1 MAIVKSQI
9 FGPGSKGS
17 IGNVTLRTTAG
28 RVIASDKIS
37 AKGGLGTRAQ
47 VVHQTRMANIMQA
60 FRELAACGN
69 GNAMAQSFPGRN
81 RTMSNANMF
90 MRVNMAE
97 PTVSAVVQT
106 KEQAANNALFAAP
119 FVVSR
124 GALPGLDAMQALY
137 TGGAI
142 ALSVPSTM
150 TPSTMGDVSK
160 LLVEKFA
167 LREFD
172 TVTFFVMGYA
182 KSIGA
187 NAKIDALQI
196 IVDTA
201 STKELPE
208 WITYQAGTGSA
219 DGTLTLTFGTVSDSN
234 GIDIAIVQGR
244 NTAGGYEVS
253 NAQFTN
259 GMLTVQPYI
268 TVTGGRAEEDA
279 AQSYGYRD
287 NPYLQ
292 ASTANPQ

>member
-69 GNAMAQSFPGRN
+69 GNAMAQSFPGRD

-97 PTVSAVVQT
+97 PTVSAVVQS
-106 KEQAANNALFAAP
+106 KLEAANNAFYAAP
-119 FVVSR
+119 FIVSR
-124 GALPGLDAMQALY
+124 GNLVGLDRLQALFDDGEIEI
-137 TGGAI
+137 TVPTTFTATLGNLSR
-142 ALSVPSTM
+142 ALM
-150 TPSTMGDVSK
+150 D
-160 LLVEKFA
+160 A
-167 LREFD
+167 YDLREFD
-172 TVTFFVMGYA
+172 TVTFFAMNYS

-187 NAKIDALQI
+187 YAKIDAFQLI
-196 IVDTA
+196 IDTA
-201 STKELPE
+201 STETFPS
-208 WITYQAGTGSA
+208 WIAYEAGTGGA
-219 DGTLTLTFGTVSDSN
+219 NGHVTFTFGTVDDSK
-234 GIDIAIVQGR
+234 GCDIAIVQGR
-244 NTAGGYEVS
+244 NTASGYEVS
-253 NAQFTN
+253 NSQFTSN
-259 GMLTVQPYI
+259 MLTVQPYL
-268 TVTGGRAEEDA
+268 TVTGNRAEEDA
-279 AQSYGYRD
+279 AQSYGYKD